1 MITAIKQ
8 FVKNHHKNSQCIAAT
23 ALLVFA
29 FSFVSY
35 SSQTFAA
42 DISPQQLEQFKKL
55 PPSQQ
60 EALAKSMGIDINSL
74 KGQLSA
80 SGSGEKPQNTD
91 IFPRGTQFDVDGN
104 PITEEELEE
113 LKELEESDEL
123 KPFGYDVFANAPQT
137 FAPMMD
143 IAIPAGYIIG
153 PGDEISIQVFGKEKD
168 ELELKVNREGQ
179 IIFPSHGP
187 FTVSGLTFDEMKR
200 LLTARIKEKVI
211 GVDVVVGIA
220 SLRSMRVFV
229 LGDAFKPGPYTL
241 SSLSSI
247 THAIFAAGG
256 ISDIGSL
263 RNIQLKRAGKLVNTL
278 DLYELLIDGDSSND
292 VLLQSGDV
300 VFIAPKGG
308 TISVEGEVR
317 RPAIY
322 ELIENSDF
330 NNVLA
335 MSGGL
340 LPTAFAKTTRVE
352 RYNQNALR
360 SVVNIDLTKA
370 NDLAKKVQAGDAV
383 HVMKAAEMF
392 EESITVIGAVTRPGK
407 YQWQAGQRVTDI
419 FPNID
424 SHLLHTADLNY
435 SIIVRE
441 IDNAR
446 NIEILQFDLAKA
458 LANPESKDNLLLDG
472 SDKILVFASVV
483 KLIDTK
489 ISLDSL
495 AFTQEKLAK
504 KEQELAKDKYT
515 QKQFWLKYGDD
526 EEELS
531 QLESEAAAAAK
542 IVELSIAQ
550 FSGGEIEEEQ
560 DLKELTLFS
569 RQRLLLPIIEK
580 LKRQGKAGLPIQI
593 VEADGEVKFP
603 GTYPLAKNARVADLI
618 AAAGGLTES
627 AYVVRAEVTR
637 NQIINYMAQQ
647 TSIAISL
654 SAALVGEEK
663 DNVLLSPRDR
673 LNIHQIPA
681 WSENNVVELRG
692 EFVFP
697 GKYTV
702 RRGESLA
709 DLISKAGGFTKFAHQ
724 EGSVFTRVQLREIE
738 QQNLLK
744 LTADLRIE
752 MASKSM
758 TDQNYSQSY
767 VEVQQM
773 LADMANVQPVG
784 RLVLDLPKVIG
795 DENYDVLLEGGDILY
810 VPTLKNSINVVGQV
824 QVTSS
829 HIYDVSL
836 SAEDYLSQ
844 SGGSKKRADEGRIYI
859 ISANGS
865 IKMMDS
871 GNWFTSD
878 AGDNLKPGDTIVVPL
893 DAEYMNN
900 LALWSSVTTI
910 IYNSAVAIAAISGIG
925 K

>member
-8 FVKNHHKNSQCIAAT
+8 FVKNSHKNNKRIATT
-23 ALLVFA
+23 ALLVFT
-29 FSFVSY
+29 FSFVNY

-74 KGQLSA
+74 KGQLSSGGSSENA
-80 SGSGEKPQNTD
+80 SITET
-91 IFPRGTQFDVDGN
+91 FPRGTQFDVDGN
-104 PITEEELEE
+104 PITEEEFEE
-113 LKELEESDEL
+113 LKELEENDEL

-143 IAIPAGYIIG
+143 IAIPAEYVIG
-153 PGDEISIQVFGKEKD
+153 PGDEISIQIFGKEKD

-200 LLTARIKEKVI
+200 LLTARIKEKII

-220 SLRSMRVFV
+220 SLRSMRIFV

-263 RNIQLKRAGKLVNTL
+263 RNIQLKRAGKLIKTL
-278 DLYELLIDGDSSND
+278 DLYELLIDGNSSND
-292 VLLQSGDV
+292 ATLQQGDV
-300 VFIAPKGG
+300 VFIAAKGS

-322 ELIENSDF
+322 ELKEESDF
-330 NNVLA
+330 NHVLA

-360 SVVNIDLTKA
+360 TVINVDLTNT
-370 NDLAKKVQAGDAV
+370 NDLARTVKAGDAI

-392 EESITVIGAVTRPGK
+392 EKSITVIGAVTRPGK
-407 YQWQAGQRVTDI
+407 YQWQDGQRITDV
-419 FPNID
+419 FPSID
-424 SHLLHTADLNY
+424 SHLLHSADLNY
-435 SIIVRE
+435 SLVVRE
-441 IDNAR
+441 VDIAR
-446 NIEILQFDLAKA
+446 NIEVFQFDLTKA
-458 LANPESKDNLLLDG
+458 ISMPNSKDNLILQG
-472 SDKILVFASVV
+472 NDKILIFSNVV
-483 KLIDTK
+483 KLVDSK
-489 ISLDSL
+489 LDLDAL
-495 AFTQEKLAK
+495 AYTQENLFK
-504 KEQELAKDKYT
+504 KEQELAKEKYK
-515 QKQFWLKYGDD
+515 QKQFWLQYGDIDKAAQLDND
-526 EEELS
+526 EMS
-531 QLESEAAAAAK
+531 AAK
-542 IVELSIAQ
+542 KVEQSIAQ
-550 FSGGEIEEEQ
+550 FSGGEIKEEL
-560 DLKELTLFS
+560 DIRDLTLFS
-569 RQRLLLPIIEK
+569 RQRLLMPIIEK
-580 LKRQGKAGLPIQI
+580 LKRQGKSGQPIQL
-593 VEADGEVKFP
+593 VEADGEVKYP
-603 GTYPLAKNARVADLI
+603 GVYPLAKNARVADLVS
-618 AAAGGLTES
+618 AAGGLTES

-637 NQIINYMAQQ
+637 NRIIDHMAQQ
-647 TSIAISL
+647 NSIAL
-654 SAALVGEEK
+654 NLGSALAGDDK
-663 DNVLLSPRDR
+663 DNVFLNSKDR
-673 LNIHQIPA
+673 LNVHQIPA

-697 GKYTV
+697 GKYTI

-709 DLISKAGGFTKFAHQ
+709 DLINKAGGFTQFAHQ

-758 TDQNYSQSY
+758 SDQNYSQSY
-767 VEVQQM
+767 DEVQKM
-773 LADMANVQPVG
+773 LADMSNVQPVG
-784 RLVLDLPKVIG
+784 RLVLDLPKVVSNG
-795 DENYDVLLEGGDILY
+795 NYDVLLENGDVLY

-829 HIYDVSL
+829 HIYDSSL
-836 SAEDYLSQ
+836 SADDYLAQ
-844 SGGSKKRADEGRIYI
+844 SGGSKKRADESRIYI

-878 AGDNLKPGDTIVVPL
+878 AGNNLKPGDTIVVPL
-893 DAEYMNN
+893 NAEYMNN
-900 LALWSSVTTI
+900 LALWTSVTSI
-910 IYNSAVAIAAISGIG
+910 IYNSAVAIAAISGI
-925 K
+925 